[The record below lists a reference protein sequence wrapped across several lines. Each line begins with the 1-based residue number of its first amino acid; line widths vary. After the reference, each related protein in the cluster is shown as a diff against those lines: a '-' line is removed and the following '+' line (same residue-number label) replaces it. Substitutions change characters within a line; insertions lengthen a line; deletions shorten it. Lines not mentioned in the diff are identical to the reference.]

1 MQTTQSR
8 RFPKSVISETKTNI
22 LVLSSWPKVWSL
34 AQYTVIIAKVTG
46 HLVVGPD
53 DAQQKIE
60 PHHTAVLG
68 EGDFVQVENKV
79 F

>member
-1 MQTTQSR
+1 M
-8 RFPKSVISETKTNI
+8 
-22 LVLSSWPKVWSL
+22 
-34 AQYTVIIAKVTG
+34 IIAKVTG

-68 EGDFVQVENKV
+68 EGDSVQVENKV